1 MLTLVSRK
9 PLIVAAVF
17 VFFIILIL
25 ILPLKF
31 EYKLKVQGKLLPEKE
46 WIISKG
52 TDGRLTTLLTNY
64 KTGLNQSYDVT
75 LFDRGD
81 AIQFEFNSKLHSSAS
96 VKQNDTIAFVY
107 SNEIERQIENL
118 KGQIITAKASL
129 YLNLTGEKE
138 AVIDEVKNSL
148 MYAIKQAEE
157 QKKIVGRLKSLYE
170 RGLTSQEEYEI
181 AKGTYDLFEI
191 NISIAKSRLVSVETG
206 TKPEQLEFI
215 KSQIIAL
222 EKELS
227 VLKKRFEG
235 FTLLSPISGII
246 NRITN
251 SDTLM
256 IISDTTEFVL
266 ISPIRIQDKK
276 FVTPQQKIDIYLN
289 GKKQS
294 LNTKIAEINHNTQ
307 IVQGIQI
314 VTATSFI
321 DGKTNDMIPGLLAD
335 CYIYTGSLTPF
346 NFLLR
351 MWERM
356 VN

>member
-9 PLIVAAVF
+9 HIIIVAVF
-17 VFFIILIL
+17 VVMIILIL
-25 ILPLKF
+25 LLPLKF
-31 EYKLKVQGKLLPEKE
+31 EYKLKVQGKLLPKKE

-75 LFDRGD
+75 LFNRGD
-81 AIQFEFNSKLHSSAS
+81 AMQFAFNSNLHSNAS
-96 VKQNDTIAFVY
+96 VKQNDTIAYIY

-138 AVIDEVKNSL
+138 AIINEAKTSL
-148 MYAIKQAEE
+148 LYASKQSQE
-157 QKKIVGRLKSLYE
+157 QKKIVDRLASLYDK
-170 RGLTSQEEYEI
+170 GLASQEEYEI
-181 AKGTYDLFEI
+181 AKGTYDLYEI
-191 NISIAKSRLVSVETG
+191 NILIAKSHLQSVETG
-206 TKPEQLEFI
+206 TKQEQIEFI
-215 KSQIIAL
+215 KSQIVAL

-227 VLKKRFEG
+227 VLRKRYEG
-235 FTLLSPISGII
+235 FTLLSPITGTV

-256 IISDTTEFVL
+256 TISDTSEFIL
-266 ISPIRIQDKK
+266 ISPIRIRDKK
-276 FVTPQQKIDIYLN
+276 YVNPQQKIDIYLN
-289 GKKQS
+289 GKKQ
-294 LNTKIAEINHNTQ
+294 NINANIAQLDNKTQ
-307 IVQGIQI
+307 IVQGTQI

-321 DGKTNDMIPGLLAD
+321 DGKTDEMISGLLAD

-351 MWERM
+351 VWERM